1 MIILCKSNVGNLDNI
16 RYLETVSPTKKWQK
30 RELIIS
36 NATQVVV
43 IESLSDPDKLAA
55 YSDLARPAVEAAG
68 AKFIARDTPIAVKQ
82 EGEELRTVIEWESM
96 EAVDA
101 G

>member
-1 MIILCKSNVGNLDNI
+1 MSKS
-16 RYLETVSPTKKWQK
+16 
-30 RELIIS
+30 
-36 NATQVVV
+36 TQVVV
-43 IESLSDPDKLAA
+43 IKSLSDPDKLAA
-55 YSDLARPAVEAAG
+55 YSELARPAVEAAG
-68 AKFIARDTPIAVKQ
+68 AKCIARDTPIAVKQ